1 MKKKAWLTIISAISM
16 MLTIWMIWGN
26 VTVGITHYQVASNR
40 LPAAF
45 DHYKIAVVSDLHH
58 ARFGKNNSRLIS
70 LIEQENPDVIAITG
84 DLIDSSQLDIGAAY
98 NFVQTLAGIAP
109 CYDVT
114 GNHEA
119 WIGEQYQELE
129 KKLLDAGVTVLHDKA
144 VSLTKDNVKIQIA
157 GLDDPDFTDRDFHLQ
172 ESILKTKLRE
182 MHLTEEYY
190 VLLSHRPEA
199 FNAYVS
205 ENIDLILSGHTHG
218 GQIRLPF
225 IGGLIAPDQGFFPKY
240 DAGEYIEN
248 NTTMIVSRGIGNSVI
263 PIRFNNRPEI
273 VIVELISDR

>member
-1 MKKKAWLTIISAISM
+1 VKKKAWLTIISAISM